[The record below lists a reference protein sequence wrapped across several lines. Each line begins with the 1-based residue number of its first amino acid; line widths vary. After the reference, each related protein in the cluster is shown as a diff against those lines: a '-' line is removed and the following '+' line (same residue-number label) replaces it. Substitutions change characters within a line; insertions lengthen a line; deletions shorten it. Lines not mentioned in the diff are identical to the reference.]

1 MALRLLVYL
10 LILTCF
16 TKVQGDS
23 DRMEEPDIAGMV
35 LKLSKTVEKLESIVE
50 KLQRDNGDLK
60 GALADLSTRLESETH
75 QRKLSEH
82 RLLECEGRLDS
93 MERYAVFKKYPTGQG
108 NKSSSH
114 DLIFREGNTPKNVQ
128 RHRRQGI
135 RSTNGTIAFSAF
147 MSTSLTPGHLRTLI
161 FDAIF
166 TNEGSGYNHHMGV
179 FMAPRS
185 GLYVFTWTIRTHG
198 GSYFNTQL
206 LVNGIIYG
214 SIYTRDASYSDSSTG
229 TSVVYV
235 DEGAAVYVR
244 TGPSGNSGNI
254 DSNSDGYTTF
264 SGWTID

>member
-16 TKVQGDS
+16 TKVKG
-23 DRMEEPDIAGMV
+23 DRMEEPEIAGMV
-35 LKLSKTVEKLESIVE
+35 LELSKTVEKLESIVE
-50 KLQRDNGDLK
+50 KLQSDNVDLK
-60 GALADLSTRLESETH
+60 GALADLSTRLEAETH
-75 QRKLSEH
+75 QRKLIEH

-93 MERYAVFKKYPTGQG
+93 VKQHAVFKKYPTGQG
-108 NKSSSH
+108 NKSRTG

-128 RHRRQGI
+128 RRRRQGI
-135 RSTNGTIAFSAF
+135 RSTHGTIAFSAF
-147 MSTSLTPGHLRTLI
+147 MSTGLTPGHLRTLI

-185 GLYVFTWTIRTHG
+185 GLYVFTWTIRGNG
-198 GSYFNTQL
+198 GAVLNTQL

-214 SIYTRDASYSDSSTG
+214 SIYTRDPSYSDSSTG
-229 TSVVYV
+229 ASVVYV
-235 DEGAAVYVR
+235 AEGAAVYIR
-244 TGPSGNSGNI
+244 TGPSGNSGSI
-254 DSNSDGYTTF
+254 VSSSDGYTTF

>member
-16 TKVQGDS
+16 TKVKGDK
-23 DRMEEPDIAGMV
+23 MEEPEIAGMV

-60 GALADLSTRLESETH
+60 GALADLSTRLEAETH
-75 QRKLSEH
+75 QRKLIEH

-93 MERYAVFKKYPTGQG
+93 VERHAVFDKFPTGQG

-114 DLIFREGNTPKNVQ
+114 DLIFRKRNTPKNVQ
-128 RHRRQGI
+128 RRRRQGI

-147 MSTSLTPGHLRTLI
+147 MSTGLSPGHLRTLV

-166 TNEGSGYNHHMGV
+166 TNEGSGYNHHMGI
-179 FMAPRS
+179 FTAPRS
-185 GLYVFTWTIRTHG
+185 GLYVFTWTIR
-198 GSYFNTQL
+198 GSTSSTYFNTQL
-206 LVNGIIYG
+206 VVNGLIYG
-214 SIYTRDASYSDSSTG
+214 SIYTRYHYSSSSSG

-235 DEGAAVYVR
+235 AEGAAVYVR
-244 TGPSGNSGNI
+244 TGPTGNSGSI
-254 DSNSDGYTTF
+254 VSSYDGYTTF

>member
-1 MALRLLVYL
+1 
-10 LILTCF
+10 
-16 TKVQGDS
+16 
-23 DRMEEPDIAGMV
+23 
-35 LKLSKTVEKLESIVE
+35 TVGKLESIVE

-60 GALADLSTRLESETH
+60 GAIADLSTRLEAETH
-75 QRKLSEH
+75 QRKLIEH

-93 MERYAVFKKYPTGQG
+93 VERHAVFKKYPTGQG

-147 MSTSLTPGHLRTLI
+147 MSTNLSPGHLRTLI

-179 FMAPRS
+179 FTAPRS
-185 GLYVFTWTIRTHG
+185 GLFVFTWTIRANG

-206 LVNGIIYG
+206 LVNGIIHG
-214 SIYTRDASYSDSSTG
+214 SIYTHDYYYANSNSG
-229 TSVVYV
+229 TAVVYV
-235 DEGAAVYVR
+235 AEGAAVYVR
-244 TGPSGNSGNI
+244 TGPTGNSGSI
-254 DSNSDGYTTF
+254 ISSYDGYTTF